1 MIRILCCF
9 FKVPR
14 NWTSVGFQ
22 QDPHETFGNGLNT
35 TTESPLQVSA
45 ASRRHTTRGDERG
58 LCFRQRFWGE
68 KSHELSC
75 QWSFL
80 RLRTKDRSC
89 HLGLAQK
96 MITKST
102 STLHICHIYIYI
114 YINVALILARKIPLL
129 TLKFQPSLSY
139 FLWWLSFSFKVGPLL
154 TYSTRHGMNI
164 SHSLF
169 LNFAN
174 Y

>member
-1 MIRILCCF
+1 MSNLVILRSLCVALLMIRILCCF

-114 YINVALILARKIPLL
+114 HVALILARKIPLL
-129 TLKFQPSLSY
+129 TFKNFSPLFRIFFGDYRSLLRSV
-139 FLWWLSFSFKVGPLL
+139 LC
-154 TYSTRHGMNI
+154 
-164 SHSLF
+164 
-169 LNFAN
+169 
-174 Y
+174 